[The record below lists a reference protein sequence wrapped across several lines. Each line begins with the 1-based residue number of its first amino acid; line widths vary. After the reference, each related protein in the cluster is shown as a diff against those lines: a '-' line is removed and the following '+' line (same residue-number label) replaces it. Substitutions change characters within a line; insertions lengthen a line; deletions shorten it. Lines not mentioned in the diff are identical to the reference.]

1 MLSHISLSLNI
12 AAASLTNFRCKLH
25 NDIVKN
31 DDATQT
37 VISVNCWRSGPN
49 YLRKLVQLTLHW
61 NARRHIAAAVSR
73 ERRTENSAR
82 ESTDA
87 VERGPKSLTC
97 SSKTINLQLGFTW
110 MAKLL
115 PSCAR
120 PPGGPRALYIIC
132 MTHVHAWAF
141 EKSDGGADCE
151 FSNLVCTQRWL
162 ILRLPGNRHFFT
174 HLARTPTPTLPGA
187 VCAANACRSRRG
199 LKKNCGWRLTW
210 PSCSLDGES

>member
-49 YLRKLVQLTLHW
+49 YLRKLVPLTLHW

-120 PPGGPRALYIIC
+120 PPGGPRA
-132 MTHVHAWAF
+132 H
-141 EKSDGGADCE
+141 
-151 FSNLVCTQRWL
+151 CTLFVWL
-162 ILRLPGNRHFFT
+162 TYTPGLLRKATAAPTVNSQIWY
-174 HLARTPTPTLPGA
+174 ARNVG
-187 VCAANACRSRRG
+187 
-199 LKKNCGWRLTW
+199 
-210 PSCSLDGES
+210 

>member
-1 MLSHISLSLNI
+1 MAYSSS
-12 AAASLTNFRCKLH
+12 SF
-25 NDIVKN
+25 
-31 DDATQT
+31 
-37 VISVNCWRSGPN
+37 S
-49 YLRKLVQLTLHW
+49 
-61 NARRHIAAAVSR
+61 VSR

-110 MAKLL
+110 IRRNFCRLAHV
-115 PSCAR
+115 
-120 PPGGPRALYIIC
+120 PPEDPGALYIIC

-199 LKKNCGWRLTW
+199 LKKIVDSDWLDQAALWMARVKKKRSRPYQAQFMIWRRWKLIGALEKQGNNNVDGASGATT
-210 PSCSLDGES
+210 PSNR